1 MMLVVSGMRSTS
13 TISSVTFQLSSSF
26 LTPST
31 EETGRPSSCSSSP
44 PARRASSRTPS
55 FFWLPPSSSPSAIL
69 LLPPARVGHAEAVR
83 QIGLHVVA
91 LLFGQLA
98 ILPEPV
104 ELGQLTADPSL
115 VVELAVGLVGH
126 LLADPGH
133 SLDGRERQGE
143 QTRDQAHAGTS
154 PSRSTNEC
162 GGSGPKYLSRTSSPK
177 RRSRSLTAASN
188 ASTLS
193 SSTRNAA
200 LSASSSCAG
209 SLARVSTA
217 RGASASSMASRC
229 SSRTSAIAAE
239 TCSPSWMRS

>member
-13 TISSVTFQLSSSF
+13 MISSVTFQLPSSF
-26 LTPST
+26 WTPST
-31 EETGRPSSCSSSP
+31 EDTRRPSNCSSSP
-44 PARRASSRTPS
+44 PARCATCRTPS
-55 FFWLPPSSSPSAIL
+55 FLRLLPSSSPSAIL
-69 LLPPARVGHAEAVR
+69 LLPPARVGHAEAFHQVR
-83 QIGLHVVA
+83 LRMLA

-104 ELGQLTADPSL
+104 QFGQLSADPTL
-115 VVELAVGLVGH
+115 VVELAVGLLGH

-133 SLDGRERQGE
+133 PLDGREGQRE

-162 GGSGPKYLSRTSSPK
+162 GGSGPKYLSRTRSPK
-177 RRSRSLTAASN
+177 RRSRALTAASN
-188 ASTLS
+188 ASSLS

-217 RGASASSMASRC
+217 RGESASSMALRC
-229 SSRTSAIAAE
+229 SSRTSVIAAA
-239 TCSPSWMRS
+239 TCSPS